1 MSALDVVKQ
10 GGADIGKGL
19 LSPSAAIPIAVGEGQ
34 RAEME
39 RLEEL
44 DRQFGQ
50 YSKEQEEDYQRNLR
64 GIQDNT
70 FGNITGGVGGLG
82 EGGITSLNP
91 QNYMDSSQAFTL

>member
-1 MSALDVVKQ
+1 M
-10 GGADIGKGL
+10 
-19 LSPSAAIPIAVGEGQ
+19 GEGQ

-70 FGNITGGVGGLG
+70 FGNITGGVGGLA
-82 EGGITSLNP
+82 EGGIKPEPTELHGLCRRRLR
-91 QNYMDSSQAFTL
+91 SSG

>member
-1 MSALDVVKQ
+1 
-10 GGADIGKGL
+10 
-19 LSPSAAIPIAVGEGQ
+19 
-34 RAEME
+34 ME

-70 FGNITGGVGGLG
+70 FGI
-82 EGGITSLNP
+82 SLVVLAVW
-91 QNYMDSSQAFTL
+91 QRAA